1 MQKKLLD
8 SEMAKEKFKDTF
20 DLFMLVEQVR
30 NKLPEN
36 EDWIPKAQVLEMGI
50 YMQSQ
55 NSIRFSA
62 DVPGSSTSDRI
73 PIEVRIE
80 MNPYTNTS
88 FFCLLGGVMNS
99 TYTYSFFIIK
109 TYIFRG
115 DLTDVQLTRQSPN
128 TF

>member
-80 MNPYTNTS
+80 MNP
-88 FFCLLGGVMNS
+88 
-99 TYTYSFFIIK
+99 
-109 TYIFRG
+109 
-115 DLTDVQLTRQSPN
+115 
-128 TF
+128 